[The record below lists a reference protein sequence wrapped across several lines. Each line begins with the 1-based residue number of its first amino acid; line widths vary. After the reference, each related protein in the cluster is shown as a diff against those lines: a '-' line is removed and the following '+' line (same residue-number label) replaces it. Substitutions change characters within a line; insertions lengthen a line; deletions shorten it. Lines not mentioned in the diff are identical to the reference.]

1 MREWW
6 NGLHSRLKICR
17 PKGHTGSSPVSRT
30 MKEHMISSSPD
41 RYTFQKEKYV
51 ERCREEGR
59 DLDDPN
65 VQALIRLYDDA
76 RDQADQHAQDPEW
89 QKHNLEFDLRVTD
102 WMVAKVRDS
111 RVYAQNLYA
120 ALCNNEFQKQEVW
133 PILKDQTWSCSWRY
147 AGGIVADMQ
156 GQGDYIDWYCS
167 GIRDTT
173 PMEQSEW
180 SMLTPEQ
187 QIFHL
192 ESLAYVG
199 ESTVTDDVREDLALL
214 GWSVCQDVDSSCT

>member
-1 MREWW
+1 
-6 NGLHSRLKICR
+6 
-17 PKGHTGSSPVSRT
+17 

-41 RYTFQKEKYV
+41 RYTFQKDKYIK
-51 ERCREEGR
+51 RCQEEGR

-76 RDQADQHAQDPEW
+76 RDRADQHAQDPEW

-133 PILKDQTWSCSWRY
+133 PILKDQVWSCSWRY

-167 GIRDTT
+167 GIRDIT

-187 QIFHL
+187 QIFYL

-199 ESTVTDDVREDLALL
+199 ESTVTDDIREDLALL
-214 GWSVCQDVDSSCT
+214 GWTVCREVDSSCT